1 MPKKQCKRLDP
12 NIKSE
17 AEEEL
22 ASSLKH
28 LIVGQTRAIEVL
40 VDAYETFRAGLAPP
54 DHPVGN
60 LIFLG
65 PTGCGKTYIIE
76 VMAELLFG
84 TKKALK
90 KVDCAEFQHSH
101 EISKLVGCFITGT
114 RVMFPGGT
122 VLPIEKV
129 EKNAS
134 ISGENGE
141 PHPVIE
147 THSHEYAGEIVK
159 LTAGNT
165 NIPVGCTPWHE
176 IRAIQDPCTK
186 NRATTKRGRLLSTFC
201 SPNNLKDI
209 AAGDLKAGDVVVYP
223 RHKSS
228 LQDVTLDLAEYTRG
242 LPRFKS
248 DNKDIWSTA
257 TKKKLPRFIP
267 VSSDFM
273 RLAGFYVSEG
283 GNSKSKK
290 SINFTFGKH
299 GQDSPCIQEVRELI
313 YRVFGDVHIRVKE
326 RKSSY
331 RIYLSSRPIS
341 LMMTDL
347 FGDHALRKRFPAWV
361 SDLRPELAYD
371 FLDTAILGDGG
382 KTVCR
387 RIDYATSSETLA
399 FQIQF
404 LLHNLGYAVQMQE
417 QHPKDKRG
425 YKASTRYRLY
435 VAGDQIAQFASNLR
449 IVGKSLNLLNLGNSG
464 IQRMSYVDDDYI
476 YTRIKKIERE
486 LYKGMVYD
494 LSIKDKSYYMVCFQ
508 VHNSPPGYL
517 GHRDTPAYLRQ
528 ESLDAHHTE
537 ELKLTLLLFDEF
549 EKSND
554 ALWNLLLGILDKG
567 TLTLGDNK
575 QSTFDKCL
583 IIMTGNLGS
592 REMQYLARGGL
603 GFAGSSTKSSEEFN
617 KEVETAGLEAAKKR
631 FTPEF
636 LNRIDEIVVFH
647 SLDKK
652 QLKQVVEL
660 EIEQVQSR
668 VLKMRD
674 LRQFVLEFTPAAK
687 DLLIT
692 QGTDLKNG
700 ARPLKRIIEKLVVK
714 RLSRFLNTKQV
725 NMGDLIVVDKDNE
738 DLSFTRV
745 AEGVL
750 VAEDVAVNEEA
761 SATKAATS

>member
-65 PTGCGKTYIIE
+65 PTGCGKTYVIE

-101 EISKLVGCFITGT
+101 DIAKLVG
-114 RVMFPGGT
+114 
-122 VLPIEKV
+122 
-129 EKNAS
+129 
-134 ISGENGE
+134 
-141 PHPVIE
+141 
-147 THSHEYAGEIVK
+147 
-159 LTAGNT
+159 
-165 NIPVGCTPWHE
+165 
-176 IRAIQDPCTK
+176 
-186 NRATTKRGRLLSTFC
+186 
-201 SPNNLKDI
+201 
-209 AAGDLKAGDVVVYP
+209 
-223 RHKSS
+223 
-228 LQDVTLDLAEYTRG
+228 
-242 LPRFKS
+242 
-248 DNKDIWSTA
+248 
-257 TKKKLPRFIP
+257 
-267 VSSDFM
+267 
-273 RLAGFYVSEG
+273 
-283 GNSKSKK
+283 
-290 SINFTFGKH
+290 
-299 GQDSPCIQEVRELI
+299 
-313 YRVFGDVHIRVKE
+313 
-326 RKSSY
+326 
-331 RIYLSSRPIS
+331 
-341 LMMTDL
+341 
-347 FGDHALRKRFPAWV
+347 
-361 SDLRPELAYD
+361 
-371 FLDTAILGDGG
+371 
-382 KTVCR
+382 
-387 RIDYATSSETLA
+387 
-399 FQIQF
+399 
-404 LLHNLGYAVQMQE
+404 
-417 QHPKDKRG
+417 
-425 YKASTRYRLY
+425 
-435 VAGDQIAQFASNLR
+435 
-449 IVGKSLNLLNLGNSG
+449 
-464 IQRMSYVDDDYI
+464 
-476 YTRIKKIERE
+476 
-486 LYKGMVYD
+486 
-494 LSIKDKSYYMVCFQ
+494 
-508 VHNSPPGYL
+508 SPPGYL

-528 ESLDAHHTE
+528 ESLDAHHTK
-537 ELKLTLLLFDEF
+537 ELALTLLLFDEF

-603 GFAGSSTKSSEEFN
+603 GFAGSSTKSSEAFN

-647 SLDKK
+647 SLDEK

-674 LRQFVLEFTPAAK
+674 PRQFVLEFTPAAK
-687 DLLIT
+687 DLLIA

-700 ARPLKRIIEKLVVK
+700 ARPLKRIMEKLVVK

-725 NMGDLIVVDKDNE
+725 NMGGPHR
-738 DLSFTRV
+738 SGQRQRRP
-745 AEGVL
+745 
-750 VAEDVAVNEEA
+750 
-761 SATKAATS
+761 